1 LRRGATRS
9 SSGAGAAASRRRDLF
24 DSLAMELS
32 GSENGDDERQ
42 HVLFFS
48 ERKIDVLSK
57 AMPPELA
64 DYAAP

>member
-1 LRRGATRS
+1 
-9 SSGAGAAASRRRDLF
+9 
-24 DSLAMELS
+24 MELS